1 MGDERQPV
9 LSANSHCNS
18 WCDSAFC
25 SIQNMS
31 NASFPHH
38 PWTLEHISFSSWPA
52 HDFMPTPAP
61 WKPDA
66 MTLGNFSRV
75 TEFILLGLSDT
86 RELQIFFFAF
96 FFLAY
101 AMVLLGN
108 LLIIVTV
115 KADPKLSSP
124 MYFLLCNLSFIDICC
139 TSVTS
144 PRMLVDLISQ
154 RKTIAFEDCIAQLFF
169 LHFVGATEMFL
180 LTVMAY
186 DRYTAIC
193 KPLHY
198 TAIMSRQVCWVLV
211 FACWAGGFL
220 HSIVQTLLTIQLPF
234 CGPNAI
240 DNYFCDVPPVIR
252 LACMD
257 VHVTEWLMVS
267 NSGLISLAC
276 FLVLVTSYTFILV
289 TVRVRFTEGHWKALS
304 TCASHLMVVT
314 LFFIPCIFI
323 YLRPFTSFSS
333 DKHVCVIYTVF
344 CPVMNPLIYT
354 LRNNEVKASMWKL
367 WQRCR
372 FFWDKLAVQK
382 TWCYLPTDQW
392 QIRIWEQCWNSSCRA
407 VSKTQR
413 MFSSSSGIYLTLVS
427 SE

>member
-1 MGDERQPV
+1 
-9 LSANSHCNS
+9 
-18 WCDSAFC
+18 
-25 SIQNMS
+25 
-31 NASFPHH
+31 
-38 PWTLEHISFSSWPA
+38 
-52 HDFMPTPAP
+52 MPTPAL

-108 LLIIVTV
+108 LLVMVTV

-144 PRMLVDLISQ
+144 PRMLVDLLSQ

-314 LFFIPCIFI
+314 LFFVPCIFI
-323 YLRPFTSFSS
+323 YLRPFSSFSS
-333 DKHVCVIYTVF
+333 DKHICVIYTVF

-372 FFWDKLAVQK
+372 FF
-382 TWCYLPTDQW
+382 
-392 QIRIWEQCWNSSCRA
+392 
-407 VSKTQR
+407 
-413 MFSSSSGIYLTLVS
+413 
-427 SE
+427 